1 MTRTLLQDPVPRA
14 RAALRAA
21 LVVVGIG
28 VALGSIA
35 AVGLNAAPGNDV
47 IGAKRGQVRA
57 LEAEVQRID
66 AQASDAADAH
76 ANAVRRAQDLRARI
90 ADTTRGLEE
99 TRAAR
104 AVALRRLSER
114 VVGLYA
120 QDTPSLIEVLLASG
134 GLTAAIDT
142 QNALERIGQQ
152 DRAIVEQIDTTK
164 TRLTRLKAELES
176 DRVSVQAS
184 VTESASRIAELR
196 GLIGDRRAVLDDA
209 QAALDRLV
217 ADDAQRRAGV
227 AARARA
233 AAAEAAAERALLRRA
248 EPTTPAAT
256 PAAPGAPAVEAV
268 SVPAV
273 PAAPSGGVSAALERI
288 AQCESGGNPRAVS
301 ASGQYRGK
309 YQFDLGTWQSLGG
322 SGDPAAAPEAEQD
335 RIAAI
340 LYDRSG
346 PAPWPVCGYR

>member
-1 MTRTLLQDPVPRA
+1 MIRFFLQGPVPRA
-14 RAALRAA
+14 RLALRAA
-21 LVVVGIG
+21 LLLAG
-28 VALGSIA
+28 VAM
-35 AVGLNAAPGNDV
+35 AVGSLAAMSVNAAPGGDV
-47 IGAKRGQVRA
+47 IDAKRGQIRA

-76 ANAVRRAQDLRARI
+76 AAAVRRARDLRARI
-90 ADTTRGLEE
+90 AETSRGLAEA
-99 TRAAR
+99 RAAR
-104 AVALRRLSER
+104 VVALERLSER

-142 QNALERIGQQ
+142 QDALEAIG
-152 DRAIVEQIDTTK
+152 DRDRRIVEQIDATK
-164 TRLTRLKAELES
+164 ARLTRLRADLES
-176 DRVSVQAS
+176 DRAAVAAS
-184 VTESASRIAELR
+184 VGESASRLAELR
-196 GLIGDRRAVLDDA
+196 GLIGDRRAVIDDA

-217 ADDAQRRAGV
+217 ADDAQRRAGA
-227 AARARA
+227 AARTRA

-248 EPTTPAAT
+248 EPSAPAPSAPT
-256 PAAPGAPAVEAV
+256 VEAAPAPAAPA
-268 SVPAV
+268 
-273 PAAPSGGVSAALERI
+273 GGVSDALARI

-322 SGDPAAAPEAEQD
+322 SGDPAAATEAEQD
-335 RIAAI
+335 RIAAL
-340 LYDRSG
+340 LYARRG